1 VTILVHKN
9 MLQILPYSKIVLK
22 KIKAFGLEKKFKKQM
37 ALFSQDSRHPSL
49 HTELLLPKEYGIYSF
64 RVDQKYR
71 ALFIFSKEKN
81 AVEIL
86 NITSHYQ

>member
-1 VTILVHKN
+1 MI
-9 MLQILPYSKIVLK
+9 QILPFSKIVLK
-22 KIKAFGLEKKFKKQM
+22 KVRAFGLDKKFKKQI
-37 ALFSQDSRHPSL
+37 ALFSQDHRHPSL

-71 ALFIFSKEKN
+71 ALFVFRKEIN
-81 AVEIL
+81 AVGIL

>member
-1 VTILVHKN
+1 

-22 KIKAFGLEKKFKKQM
+22 KIKVFGLEKKFNKQIV
-37 ALFSQDSRHPSL
+37 LFSQDHRHPSL

-71 ALFIFSKEKN
+71 ALFIFRKEKN
-81 AVEIL
+81 VIEIL
-86 NITSHYQ
+86 NITSHYK

>member
-1 VTILVHKN
+1 MIR
-9 MLQILPYSKIVLK
+9 ILPFSKIVLK
-22 KIKAFGLEKKFKKQM
+22 KVRDFGLDKKFKKQIGI
-37 ALFSQDSRHPSL
+37 FSQDHRHPSL

-71 ALFIFSKEKN
+71 ALFIFRKEKN

>member
-1 VTILVHKN
+1 MIK
-9 MLQILPYSKIVLK
+9 ILPFSKMVLK
-22 KIKAFGLEKKFKKQM
+22 KVRAFGLDKKFKKQID
-37 ALFSQDSRHPSL
+37 LFSQDHRHPSL

-71 ALFIFSKEKN
+71 ALFVFRKDKN

-86 NITSHYQ
+86 NITTHYQ

>member
-1 VTILVHKN
+1 MRKN
-9 MLQILPYSKIVLK
+9 MILILPYSKIVLK
-22 KIKAFGLEKKFKKQM
+22 KVKTFGLNKKFKKQID
-37 ALFSQDSRHPSL
+37 LFSQDHRRHSL

-71 ALFIFSKEKN
+71 ALFIFRKDKVT
-81 AVEIL
+81 VEII